1 MQQINLQNQKR
12 FGTPTFIDNKVRVNY
27 GDGVESVLFE
37 DISSLSYKSINQ
49 PNPLIGLLMGL
60 IGGLFF
66 FLPMFT
72 DMNTGLCIILGI
84 GVIALSFFLFRIQFD
99 NVIVETRGGKLLVF
113 SVEFG
118 KGQNQM
124 EMIEEEKRKLS

>member
-12 FGTPTFIDNKVRVNY
+12 FGTPTFIDNKVRVTY

>member
-1 MQQINLQNQKR
+1 
-12 FGTPTFIDNKVRVNY
+12 
-27 GDGVESVLFE
+27 
-37 DISSLSYKSINQ
+37 
-49 PNPLIGLLMGL
+49 
-60 IGGLFF
+60 
-66 FLPMFT
+66 MFT
-72 DMNTGLCIILGI
+72 NLNTGLCIILGI
-84 GVIALSFFLFRIQFD
+84 GIIALSFFILRIKFD